1 MTELRRGD
9 IALVAGGVYA
19 SKPRPTV
26 ILQDDLFTGIDS
38 VTVCPF
44 TTTEVD
50 APLLRMALPADDAT
64 GIDSESFV
72 MIDKVTTVRRS
83 NVSEPIGGLVSAG
96 RHSSGVSTMALE
108 LPLPEGRDGKPPQ
121 PLSMLMAR
129 LTRAQDDPTRE
140 AGPQTLREGAQPR
153 EVLAPE

>member
-19 SKPRPTV
+19 SKPRPAV

-38 VTVCPF
+38 K
-44 TTTEVD
+44 
-50 APLLRMALPADDAT
+50 
-64 GIDSESFV
+64 SFV